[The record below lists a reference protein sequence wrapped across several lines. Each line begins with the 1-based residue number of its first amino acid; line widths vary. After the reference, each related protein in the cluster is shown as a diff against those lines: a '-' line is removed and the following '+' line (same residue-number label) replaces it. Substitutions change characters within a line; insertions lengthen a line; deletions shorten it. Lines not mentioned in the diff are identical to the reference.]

1 MRPKIIGQDEDQG
14 GRCAWCDRRS
24 LRSPCKECVREM
36 WLDWYGSET
45 AADSERS
52 DIRTD
57 AQVGVDRSEPHVDG
71 MGDAQ

>member
-1 MRPKIIGQDEDQG
+1 MRPKIVGQDEAPA
-14 GRCAWCDRRS
+14 GRCERCDRRS

-57 AQVGVDRSEPHVDG
+57 AQVGIDRDEPS
-71 MGDAQ
+71 MGGAI